1 MSTRA
6 PSGKHPP
13 IVTSP
18 TGWDKSV
25 DSTFSDP
32 LWRKAFRPVPF
43 GTSAILAQNRPVSQE
58 VCIRPIPLA
67 LFMVFQEPLH
77 RRLEVKAVVWQH
89 GIVVN
94 EPLAQLL
101 VEQLKVGKKQFFVPI
116 DELLL
121 DGAVEA
127 FAVGIHAR

>member
-1 MSTRA
+1 
-6 PSGKHPP
+6 
-13 IVTSP
+13 
-18 TGWDKSV
+18 
-25 DSTFSDP
+25 
-32 LWRKAFRPVPF
+32 
-43 GTSAILAQNRPVSQE
+43 
-58 VCIRPIPLA
+58 
-67 LFMVFQEPLH
+67 MVFQEPLH

-127 FAVGIHAR
+127 LAVGIHAW